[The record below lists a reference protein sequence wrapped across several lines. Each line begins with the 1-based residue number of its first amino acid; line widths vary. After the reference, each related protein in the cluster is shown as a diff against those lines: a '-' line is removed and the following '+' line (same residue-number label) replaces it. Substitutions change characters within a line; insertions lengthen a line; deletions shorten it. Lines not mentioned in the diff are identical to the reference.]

1 MKEGKPVSAHSGENG
16 CGSRAEWNG
25 NRDLCTVAPRGR
37 TARAATARARAAC
50 ATRCTAQKVR
60 VGVDF
65 VYVYGILNS
74 SNTHL

>member
-16 CGSRAEWNG
+16 CGSRAERNG
-25 NRDLCTVAPRGR
+25 NRDLCALRGA
-37 TARAATARARAAC
+37 ARPHRGPPPRARALHGAE
-50 ATRCTAQKVR
+50 VR
-60 VGVDF
+60 VGVCIRVDF